1 MSERIIT
8 LALIFLGLQAWASPD
23 ALRARA
29 DSAYVAKEFALAA
42 EQYEQV
48 LALGYTSAEVLYNLG
63 NVYFRMG
70 EVPKAVLQY
79 ERALR
84 LSPADEDIIMNL
96 RLANLQVKDKIEVLP
111 EVLPVR
117 IWNRVLSLLSMDH
130 WAWVSII
137 GLLLT
142 VVCVVLYFT
151 RYEPRVR
158 MVGFFGG
165 ILMLMLLGLGL
176 SGALHQRNV
185 LMNDDRAVIFTPTLN
200 AHAAPDA
207 QSGLLFVVHQG
218 TVVQVTQELNGWY
231 RIRLKDGNVGWV
243 TEGSFERI

>member
-1 MSERIIT
+1 MYERFTILLLVLCT
-8 LALIFLGLQAWASPD
+8 SVAKADSYALKS
-23 ALRARA
+23 RA
-29 DSAYVAKEFALAA
+29 DSAYIAKEYVLAA
-42 EQYEQV
+42 QVYEEV
-48 LALGYTSAEVLYNLG
+48 LSLGYTSAEVLYNLG
-63 NVYFRMG
+63 NAYFRMG
-70 EVPKAVLQY
+70 EMPKAVLNY

-151 RYEPRVR
+151 QYEPRVR
-158 MVGFFGG
+158 MVGFFGA
-165 ILMLMLLGLGL
+165 ILMLMVLGLGL
-176 SGALHQRNV
+176 SGAMHQRNV
-185 LMNDDRAVIFTPTLN
+185 LMHDDRAVIFTPTLN
-200 AHAAPDA
+200 AHAGPDST
-207 QSGLLFVVHQG
+207 SGLLFVVHQG
-218 TVVQVTQELNGWY
+218 TVVQVTQELNGWF

-243 TEGSFERI
+243 PDGAFERI